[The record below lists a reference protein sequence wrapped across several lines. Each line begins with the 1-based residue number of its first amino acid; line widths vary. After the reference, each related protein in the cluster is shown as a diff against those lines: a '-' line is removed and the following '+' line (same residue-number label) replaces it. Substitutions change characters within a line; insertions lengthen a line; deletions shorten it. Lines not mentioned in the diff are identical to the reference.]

1 VSSPGKKVHIT
12 PEGARR
18 LQEEL
23 DRLWR
28 IERPKVTREVA
39 AAAALGDRSENAEY
53 IYGKK
58 RLREIDKRIQYLR
71 KRFDQLVVVRP
82 GEVARDRVYFGAFV
96 TLEDE
101 DGETLCYRLVGPDES
116 DAAKGAISIES
127 PIGRVLVGK
136 RAGDEVEVQRPA
148 GRACFRVLSIRY
160 EAE

>member
-1 VSSPGKKVHIT
+1 M
-12 PEGARR
+12 
-18 LQEEL
+18 
-23 DRLWR
+23 
-28 IERPKVTREVA
+28 
-39 AAAALGDRSENAEY
+39 
-53 IYGKK
+53 
-58 RLREIDKRIQYLR
+58 
-71 KRFDQLVVVRP
+71 
-82 GEVARDRVYFGAFV
+82 YFGAFV

-148 GRACFRVLSIRY
+148 GRACFTVLSIRY